1 MRDMNVK
8 DREVIWN
15 YPGFK
20 KPIYH
25 FIFYYHNISPT
36 QSLLCTCR
44 KYKMV

>member
-1 MRDMNVK
+1 MCDMNVK

-20 KPIYH
+20 KPIYL
-25 FIFYYHNISPT
+25 FLFYYHNIIPF
-36 QSLLCTCR
+36 QSLLCNRR